1 MSRRRV
7 LLVAEKPKFPVS
19 SISPGY
25 RNRIEGVYNQGCKKY
40 QETLSLQEEIFEAN
54 LLAKSHGQATRNV
67 LIICEHL
74 PTYTL
79 GKSGDE
85 KNILFRPEA
94 VGAAFHKIS
103 RGGDITY
110 HGPGQMVVYP
120 IFDLDTLHIG
130 VADFIYALEEVVIRT
145 LTHYG
150 LIATR
155 LDGAPGIW
163 LDAERDPRKICA
175 VGMKVSRHC
184 TMHGIAINI
193 NTDLKYFD
201 YIVPCGIPDKAVTSL
216 QKELGREIDMNEV
229 QDVFVKELEE
239 KLNIEVFTQG

>member
-1 MSRRRV
+1 MSV
-7 LLVAEKPKFPVS
+7 Q
-19 SISPGY
+19 G
-25 RNRIEGVYNQGCKKY
+25 RIGSGPEIYQDILKL
-40 QETLSLQEEIFEAN
+40 QETLFEAN
-54 LLAKSHGQATRNV
+54 LSAKASGSATHNT

-85 KNILFRPEA
+85 KNLLFDPQA
-94 VGAAFHKIS
+94 VGAAFHKIN

-120 IFDLDTLHIG
+120 IFDLDTLEIG
-130 VADFIYALEEVVIRT
+130 VADFVSALEDVIIEVVA
-145 LTHYG
+145 HYG
-150 LIATR
+150 ITASR

-163 LDAERDPRKICA
+163 LDAETRPRKICA

-184 TMHGIAINI
+184 TMHGIAINV

-201 YIVPCGIPDKAVTSL
+201 YIVPCGIPDKGVTSL

-229 QDVFVKELEE
+229 ITVFIAALEK
-239 KLNIEVFTQG
+239 KLNIALSPKEPAI